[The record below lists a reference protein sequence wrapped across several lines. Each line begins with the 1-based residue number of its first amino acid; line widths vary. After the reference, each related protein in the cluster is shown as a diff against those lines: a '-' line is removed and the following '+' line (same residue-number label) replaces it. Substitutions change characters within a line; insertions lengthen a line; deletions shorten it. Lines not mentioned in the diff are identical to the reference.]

1 MTEKQKIYTAGYS
14 GKSLDWLEQKSSELG
29 ALVIDVRY
37 SPNSRNPTWRESH
50 LRNKLGT
57 RYSHVK
63 ALGNKNYRGTTIQLA
78 DWDAG
83 LKIIEYINQPVI
95 LLCVCEDPTV
105 CHRTEIALKLTAMG
119 YEVEELDDNFI
130 SQGLLWKE

>member
-14 GKSLDWLEQKSSELG
+14 GKSLEWLDQKSAELG
-29 ALVIDVRY
+29 ALIIDVRY

-57 RYSHVK
+57 RYTHVK
-63 ALGNKNYRGTTIQLA
+63 ELGNENYRGSTIQIA
-78 DWDAG
+78 DWETG
-83 LKIIEYINQPVI
+83 KKIIDHIDQPII
-95 LLCVCEDPTV
+95 LLCMCKDPEV
-105 CHRTEIALKLTAMG
+105 CHRTTIAQMLRITG

-130 SQGLLWKE
+130 SQGFLWKE